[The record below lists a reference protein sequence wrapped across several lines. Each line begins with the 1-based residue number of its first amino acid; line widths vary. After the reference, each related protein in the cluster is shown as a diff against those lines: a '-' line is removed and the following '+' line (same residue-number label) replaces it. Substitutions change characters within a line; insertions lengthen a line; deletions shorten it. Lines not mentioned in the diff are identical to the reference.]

1 MAGMSRRGRTIA
13 RSLRARDFVTLVEG
27 RLADDADVERI
38 GGRVRALARILGV
51 RDVDC
56 ESLGEIADRVA
67 RRTVREAGGGHADVF
82 LTWAVGEPMLVT
94 EVHVAPAPDAGRSSD
109 AGEADLLA
117 SEEVEAARR
126 VLDHVHVSGA
136 VGNGRTI
143 ELGRA
148 LRDPEAL
155 SDRRLELL
163 ADHAAAEMESVPAS
177 VHRRSRHLVRA
188 LQAMRRRWAEIR
200 QSAGRLALLD
210 RLGEAFGPLRPSDV
224 LLRSVALTIVPS
236 WADGCAVILEDS
248 KGERFHHVTALA
260 APGAAADRD
269 PVLAFTPPE
278 GATASELGID
288 STQLARADLRVAHAA
303 FDRAAAGEG
312 LEVGAMR
319 EHVVVAPLRDRDQAL
334 GILAVARANTPFS
347 ADDLG
352 LLQSIASRLAVSHQN
367 ARILAMLQGAS
378 QSRDR
383 VLGMV
388 AHELRRPLN
397 VLSLDIARLENAAE
411 DDARVRAVQRLD
423 ESVQFMDRLVSDLL
437 DVSSFERGLLSM
449 HRRPLDLRAVVEDVT
464 ASQATRFENAGV
476 RLRVVVDP
484 RLPLCWGDRHRI
496 HQVLGNLVDN
506 ALAYAPRGTEVHVR
520 ATLARSRRVLVSV
533 ADQGPGIPHEEQA
546 HVFKAF
552 FRGSSSRRRGMGLG
566 LMIAREIVL
575 GHGGRIWLRSQ
586 PGAGTTFHFSL
597 PIGTPPESA

>member
-1 MAGMSRRGRTIA
+1 MSRRGRTLA
-13 RSLRARDFVTLVEG
+13 RPLRARDFVTLVEG
-27 RLADDADVERI
+27 RLVDDADVERV
-38 GGRVRALARILGV
+38 GACVRALARILGV
-51 RDVDC
+51 ADADC
-56 ESLGEIADRVA
+56 ESLGEIAGRAA
-67 RRTVREAGGGHADVF
+67 RRSVRDGAGGHADVF
-82 LTWAVGEPMLVT
+82 LTWAKGEPMLVA
-94 EVHVAPAPDAGRSSD
+94 EVHVASEPNAVRSSD
-109 AGEADLLA
+109 AHEADVLA
-117 SEEVEAARR
+117 SEELEVARR
-126 VLDHVHVSGA
+126 ALDHVHVSGA
-136 VGNGRTI
+136 VGNGRSI

-148 LRDPEAL
+148 LRDPDAL

-163 ADHAAAEMESVPAS
+163 ADHAAAEMESVPAH
-177 VHRRSRHLVRA
+177 VHRRSRHLVRT
-188 LQAMRRRWAEIR
+188 LQAMRRRWTEIR

-210 RLGEAFGPLRPSDV
+210 RLGEAFGPLQPSDA

-236 WADGCAVILEDS
+236 WADGCALILEDS

-260 APGAAADRD
+260 SPGGASDRE
-269 PVLAFTPPE
+269 PLLTFTPPE

-288 STQLARADLRVAHAA
+288 SAQLARADPRVAHAA

-334 GILAVARANTPFS
+334 GILAVARASMPFS
-347 ADDLG
+347 SDDLG
-352 LLQSIASRLAVSHQN
+352 LLQSIASRLAVGHQN

-397 VLSLDIARLENAAE
+397 VLSLGIARLENAAD
-411 DDARVRAVQRLD
+411 DDARARAVQRLD
-423 ESVQFMDRLVSDLL
+423 ESVRFMDRLVSDLL
-437 DVSSFERGLLSM
+437 DASSFERGLLSM
-449 HRRPLDLRAVVEDVT
+449 HRRPLDLRALVEDV
-464 ASQATRFENAGV
+464 AAAQATRFENAGV
-476 RLRVVVDP
+476 RLVVVVDP
-484 RLPLCWGDRHRI
+484 ALPHCWGDRHRL

-506 ALAYAPRGTEVHVR
+506 ALAHAPRGTEVHVR
-520 ATLARSRRVLVSV
+520 ATLARSRRVLISV
-533 ADQGPGIPHEEQA
+533 ADQGPGIPREEQP
-546 HVFKAF
+546 HVFQAF

-597 PIGTPPESA
+597 PMGTPPETR